1 MPSDAHCSSL
11 SSSNLPAETVTS
23 RLEATRQRLKQALIA
38 AGRAPEEAS
47 LLAVSKTRPACEI
60 REAYTAGQRAF
71 GENYMQDALSKQ
83 PLLADLDIEWH
94 FIGALQSNKTKDAA
108 THFDW
113 VHTVDRVKIARRL
126 DAQRPSHSSP
136 LQICLQVNI
145 SRDPNKA
152 GVLPEEAPDVVR
164 EILTLPRLVLRGLM
178 TIPAK
183 IEDESQRKA
192 PFHALRELQDQL
204 RRQFPEAPWDTL
216 SMGMTADM
224 DDAIAEGAT
233 IVRIGTAI
241 FGERDY
247 SLKH

>member
-1 MPSDAHCSSL
+1 MPLDIHANASSPSD
-11 SSSNLPAETVTS
+11 TVTS
-23 RLEATRQRLKQALIA
+23 RLKATRQRLNHALAA
-38 AGRAPEEAS
+38 AGRTPGSAL
-47 LLAVSKTRPACEI
+47 LLAVSKTRPAEEI
-60 REAYTAGQRAF
+60 REAYDAGQHAF

-94 FIGALQSNKTKDAA
+94 FIGALQSNKTREAA
-108 THFDW
+108 EHFDW

-126 DAQRPSHSSP
+126 NAQRPEECAP
-136 LQICLQVNI
+136 LQVCLQVNI

-152 GVLPEEAPDVVR
+152 GVLPEDAARVVH
-164 EILTLPRLVLRGLM
+164 EILTLPRLTLRGLM

-183 IEDESQRKA
+183 AEHPSLQRA
-192 PFHALRELQDQL
+192 PFKALRELRDQL
-204 RRQFPEAPWDTL
+204 RIQFPEASWDTL

-224 DDAIAEGAT
+224 DDAVAEGAT

-247 SLKH
+247 GPTH